1 MPKEVLDPNDPS
13 SYHLPPELQSEEF
26 AFRGGGGGS
35 MRKGRAGG
43 EEVLPPGDEET
54 VLTEK
59 MAGEERRRAELE
71 GDEEERAPASR
82 LPQMKPM
89 PSTSGEQ
96 KNERLCTHCHVLQVL
111 ITGPRIINST
121 YLLTGPLPCGRTCC
135 LIAKGFGS
143 KAMKLIL

>member
-26 AFRGGGGGS
+26 AFRGGGGS

-89 PSTSGEQ
+89 PSTSGE
-96 KNERLCTHCHVLQVL
+96 KDYLTVWSDVLSDCQ
-111 ITGPRIINST
+111 RI
-121 YLLTGPLPCGRTCC
+121 R
-135 LIAKGFGS
+135 K
-143 KAMKLIL
+143 

>member
-1 MPKEVLDPNDPS
+1 MPKEVLDPDDPS

-26 AFRGGGGGS
+26 AFGGS
-35 MRKGRAGG
+35 GRKGRAGG

-59 MAGEERRRAELE
+59 MAGEDRKKAELE

-89 PSTSGEQ
+89 PSKSGRNLTAKFQLYRVGDPGGQLLDFVDLNLAVKSGCEKLG
-96 KNERLCTHCHVLQVL
+96 KN
-111 ITGPRIINST
+111 G
-121 YLLTGPLPCGRTCC
+121 
-135 LIAKGFGS
+135 
-143 KAMKLIL
+143 

>member
-1 MPKEVLDPNDPS
+1 MKEKEKEPAEPKEVLDPNDPS

-89 PSTSGEQ
+89 PSTSGE
-96 KNERLCTHCHVLQVL
+96 KDYLTSTSYNTWVLTVREDALSDCQ
-111 ITGPRIINST
+111 RI
-121 YLLTGPLPCGRTCC
+121 R
-135 LIAKGFGS
+135 K
-143 KAMKLIL
+143 